1 VIENMSHFV
10 CPNCRHEADIFG
22 RGGGQKMAE
31 DMGVSFLG
39 RIPIYQPIREGSD
52 RGNPLVLS
60 EPDSPAAKAFIAAAE
75 RVAAE
80 VSIASYRSAPTAVR

>member
-1 VIENMSHFV
+1 MAGRILGMGDVVSLVEKAQEHFD
-10 CPNCRHEADIFG
+10 E
-22 RGGGQKMAE
+22 KMAE

-60 EPDSPAAKAFIAAAE
+60 EPDSPAARAFMAAAE

-80 VSIASYRSAPTAVR
+80 VSIASYRTAPTTVR